1 MKTLTIELL
10 NKKAEILIEG
20 LVALD
25 LIKIVKKSTSI
36 DLPTNNNKKP
46 SDFFGLLTTEE
57 GSQILNFV
65 NESRNEWER
74 DI

>member
-10 NKKAEILIEG
+10 NEKAEILLED

-25 LIKIVKKSTSI
+25 LIKIVKNSTNI
-36 DLPTNNNKKP
+36 KPPTNNNKKP

-65 NESRNEWER
+65 NESRDEWER